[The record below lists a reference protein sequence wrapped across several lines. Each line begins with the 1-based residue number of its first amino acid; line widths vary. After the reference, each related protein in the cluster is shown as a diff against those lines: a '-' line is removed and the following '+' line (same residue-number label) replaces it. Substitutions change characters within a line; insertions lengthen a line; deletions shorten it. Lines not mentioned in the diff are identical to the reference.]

1 MMARA
6 FFAALLFAAAMAQ
19 ATVLPTLGPIVIV
32 PNVALVLLL
41 VWCAV
46 RGTAEGLAWAFAAGF
61 LFDLLA
67 LDPIGTNALAL
78 LPVAVLGIP
87 ARRRFFQ
94 SGVVVPLVLAMVAT
108 VAHAAVLTGL
118 RGLADGGAMPPV
130 SIARLVVLQ
139 ALLNALLVP
148 PLYLVAGW
156 MNGLTPE
163 RT

>member
-1 MMARA
+1 MMSRIV
-6 FFAALLFAAAMAQ
+6 FALLLISAVLSQ
-19 ATVLPTLGPIVIV
+19 ATIMPELGAIGIL

-41 VWCAV
+41 VWCAT
-46 RGTAEGLAWAFAAGF
+46 RGTAEGLAWVFGAG
-61 LFDLLA
+61 LLLDLLT
-67 LDPIGTNALAL
+67 LDPIGTNGLAL
-78 LPVAVLGIP
+78 LPVAVLAGL

-94 SGVVVPLVLAMVAT
+94 SGMVVPLLLAMVSTMAQ
-108 VAHAAVLTGL
+108 AVVLILL
-118 RGLADGGAMPPV
+118 RSLGDQGAIPPSSV
-130 SIARLVVLQ
+130 GTLVLLQ